1 MMMHIRAQGARLVNL
16 NDDDISLVV
25 VATVITV
32 MMMMLRPMHIRA
44 LGAGLMRMDGRQ
56 LMVGRPTDAYKP
68 YIVMMMVMV
77 MMVMVMVGKLTDA

>member
-1 MMMHIRAQGARLVNL
+1 M
-16 NDDDISLVV
+16 
-25 VATVITV
+25 ITV
-32 MMMMLRPMHIRA
+32 MMMMMLRPMHIRA

-77 MMVMVMVGKLTDA
+77 MMVMVMMMMTMVLIIIMIM